1 MAGGEEVVVG
11 TSIGDVYRVLAL
23 DAGLA
28 NLLVESAH
36 TAPISCVAFGAR
48 SDQFACGSSDGE
60 LRLWDLGDYG
70 CASALKIKDAGG
82 ILCLAW
88 QQQEAIIAGCADGSI
103 HAYDVPG
110 LSRRLWFIHSAHRG
124 GVNSI
129 ALKFDI
135 SMSYLVSGGADATVR
150 IWSLHTRECV
160 MQFTEHSKAVATV
173 LVDVQ
178 YPQLVH
184 SVSHDCMV
192 ITFDIQR

>member
-11 TSIGDVYRVLAL
+11 TSVGDVYRVLAL
-23 DAGLA
+23 DASLA

-36 TAPISCVAFGAR
+36 TAEVACVAFGPQ
-48 SDQFACGSSDGE
+48 SDQIACGSNDSE
-60 LRLWDLGDYG
+60 LRLWDLSDYG
-70 CASALKIKDAGG
+70 CAAATRIKDAGG

-88 QQQEAIIAGCADGSI
+88 QQDQAIIAGCADGSI
-103 HAYDVPG
+103 HAYDAPG

-129 ALKFDI
+129 AVKLDI

-150 IWSLHTRECV
+150 IWSLQTRECV

-178 YPQLVH
+178 YPHLVH